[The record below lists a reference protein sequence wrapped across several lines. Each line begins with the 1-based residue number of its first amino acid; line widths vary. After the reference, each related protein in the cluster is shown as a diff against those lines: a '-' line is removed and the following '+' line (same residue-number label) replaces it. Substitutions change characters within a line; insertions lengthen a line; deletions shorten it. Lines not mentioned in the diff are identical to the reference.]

1 MHHTRIRSGRDGL
14 NVHVDQ
20 LISGFRAQQSSDNRD
35 LHIYAAPQKLKGY
48 VYRLD
53 GIGLEELDGVR
64 L

>member
-1 MHHTRIRSGRDGL
+1 L

-35 LHIYAAPQKLKGY
+35 LYIYAAPQKLKGY

-53 GIGLEELDGVR
+53 GIVLEELDGVR